1 MRGAVTKLQ
10 LLQVFYKLIERH
22 ICREKNRVIN
32 VPSHVRKKV
41 L

>member
-10 LLQVFYKLIERH
+10 MLQVFYKLIERH
-22 ICREKNRVIN
+22 ICREKI
-32 VPSHVRKKV
+32 V